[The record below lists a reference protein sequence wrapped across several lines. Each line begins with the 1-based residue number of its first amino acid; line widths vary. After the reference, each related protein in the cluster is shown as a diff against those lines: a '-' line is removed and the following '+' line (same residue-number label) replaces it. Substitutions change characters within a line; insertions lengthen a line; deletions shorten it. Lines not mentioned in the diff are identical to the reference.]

1 MKDLNI
7 EDTSWMN
14 SYDVFSSKIDVVG
27 KYNEVNQSNEVSSII
42 ISLRSSIQKHGN
54 WKYFLLKAIGE
65 WPLVTEEF
73 KKGIQYNYLI
83 FGEAFDWPLLARR
96 LTRELIDLVNPNEV
110 IHDLNNGEFMHAF
123 TQNEIKDLLGTIK
136 YRGYLNYWY
145 GVIVE
150 ESLHQVSSKMLLKD
164 LISKGFHDQK
174 VDNELVLMHLY
185 EQNNSFLL
193 QEFFDSLKS
202 NETVSTNRLSVWIL
216 YFLFKRR
223 VNKGEPTR
231 VASDTNIAIERLKI

>member
-83 FGEAFDWPLLARR
+83 FY
-96 LTRELIDLVNPNEV
+96 LI
-110 IHDLNNGEFMHAF
+110 M
-123 TQNEIKDLLGTIK
+123 
-136 YRGYLNYWY
+136 
-145 GVIVE
+145 
-150 ESLHQVSSKMLLKD
+150 D
-164 LISKGFHDQK
+164 LI
-174 VDNELVLMHLY
+174 
-185 EQNNSFLL
+185 FL
-193 QEFFDSLKS
+193 
-202 NETVSTNRLSVWIL
+202 
-216 YFLFKRR
+216 
-223 VNKGEPTR
+223 
-231 VASDTNIAIERLKI
+231 IERVWNLRA